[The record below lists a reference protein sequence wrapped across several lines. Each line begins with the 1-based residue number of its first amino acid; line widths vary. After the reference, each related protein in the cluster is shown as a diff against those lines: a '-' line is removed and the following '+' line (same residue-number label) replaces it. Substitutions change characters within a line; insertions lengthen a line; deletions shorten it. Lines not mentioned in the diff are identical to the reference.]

1 MLHHVG
7 AREGALAE
15 AVRVL
20 RPGGLL
26 LGYDL
31 LDTAPTRLLHVGEG
45 RDTRLLRPDQLGA
58 ELTRLQTVGI
68 HIRPG
73 IANLVVRFAARKAP

>member
-1 MLHHVG
+1 MEH
-7 AREGALAE
+7 ALAE

-31 LDTAPTRLLHVGEG
+31 LDTAPARLLHFGEG
-45 RDTRLLRPDQLGA
+45 HDTRLLRPAQIEA
-58 ELTRLQTVGI
+58 ELARLQAVSI
-68 HIRPG
+68 RIRPG
-73 IANLVVRFAARKAP
+73 IANLVVRFAASNAP